1 MRQHRSVV
9 LGVLALAAFA
19 LGLGACASETS
30 KQAAGMAPTP
40 TTSQL
45 AGTWRG
51 TGRVWDLNGPIEIK
65 IDPDG
70 SFTGSAA
77 GNPIRGNLKTTDG
90 LISFDSSGP
99 RGGATGTMSYRESGG
114 QRFMKV
120 SATGKSAGQPIDFE
134 LVKQ

>member
-9 LGVLALAAFA
+9 LAVLALAALA

-30 KQAAGMAPTP
+30 RTAASVSTTP
-40 TTSQL
+40 TASQL

-70 SFTGSAA
+70 SFTGLAA
-77 GNPIRGNLKTTDG
+77 GNPIRGTLKTTDG
-90 LISFDSSGP
+90 LISFDSAGP

-114 QRFMKV
+114 RRFLKV
-120 SATGKSAGQPIDFE
+120 SATGKSAGQPVDFE